1 MSFGEHVSNQK
12 GEKSTIK
19 GLIDEIIKE
28 IEIRH
33 GLVSFPAM
41 EEQEEYESEQNSEK
55 GANFPTTFQNI
66 PYSNC
71 FGSVSSAQ
79 YTGHVL
85 DRSGLSFSEKKK
97 ELIVNFKLPKNQK
110 ELHSLHKSSN

>member
-41 EEQEEYESEQNSEK
+41 EEQEEYELEQNSGEET
-55 GANFPTTFQNI
+55 NYSTTFQNVLE
-66 PYSNC
+66 
-71 FGSVSSAQ
+71 FSAP
-79 YTGHVL
+79 G
-85 DRSGLSFSEKKK
+85 RRMES
-97 ELIVNFKLPKNQK
+97 
-110 ELHSLHKSSN
+110 